1 MLMMSGVLLDCM
13 QGSPGTVAAHA
24 QRNGYQ
30 HSGNLGVNPG
40 AHCQDH
46 HQVCMVSVVDVIVV
60 VVDVIVVVVD
70 WKAYQ
75 VGIIVCFLQL

>member
-1 MLMMSGVLLDCM
+1 
-13 QGSPGTVAAHA
+13 
-24 QRNGYQ
+24 
-30 HSGNLGVNPG
+30 
-40 AHCQDH
+40 
-46 HQVCMVSVVDVIVV
+46 MVSVVDVIVV